1 MTGMTCCKCTKVLE
15 GDQTQ
20 WPKKGAHVL
29 FPLVNERGMYSLLA
43 KMEEH
48 VLQGEQYLNAQEP
61 VSASFGGWCRLY
73 FRKWDIT
80 RI

>member
-1 MTGMTCCKCTKVLE
+1 
-15 GDQTQ
+15 
-20 WPKKGAHVL
+20 
-29 FPLVNERGMYSLLA
+29 MYSLLA

-73 FRKWDIT
+73 FRKWNIT